1 MIRSATLDDATGIA
15 SIYNHYV
22 QNTVITFEEEA
33 VAKSEMAERI
43 RQGQTVGSWLVAEV
57 DETLLGYTYSA
68 PFAARSAYRKS
79 VETSVYVAHGQRGR
93 GHGSELYGALIDYL
107 RDQNLHCAIG
117 LIALPN
123 QESVSLHEKLG
134 FRNAG
139 ELSEVGWKFS
149 KWVNVGYWQLLL

>member
-1 MIRSATLDDATGIA
+1 MIRSATLQDATEIA

-33 VAKSEMAERI
+33 VSDSEMAERI
-43 RQGQTVGSWLVAEV
+43 RQGQTAGSWLVAEI
-57 DETLLGYTYSA
+57 DGTLLGYTYSA

-79 VETSVYVAHGQRGR
+79 VETTVYVAHEHRRRGY
-93 GHGSELYGALIDYL
+93 GSKLYSALIDCL
-107 RDQNLHCAIG
+107 RDQKLHCAMG

-139 ELSEVGWKFS
+139 ALSEVGWKFGR
-149 KWVNVGYWQLLL
+149 WVNVGYWQLMI